1 MVWRH
6 LILGV
11 IMIAA
16 LTACGTD
23 LDTATERAFS
33 HDPES
38 RQTRED
44 FKSLFEPPET
54 DADTPTAD
62 AVEPPVPEL
71 FPVLSAPAPPPLPE
85 AARVSIQV
93 TEEVPLK
100 DVLFELARQAEI
112 DIEIDPRIAGGIVFS
127 ARDRPFLE
135 IIDRI
140 SRLAG
145 LRYEAADNRILIEI
159 DEPFMRNY
167 SVKYIVQ
174 VRNTRGNVGI
184 ETEVVSPAD
193 GSEVGTG
200 DSSVEVS
207 TTSDADFFAELREA
221 LTQLVNTTQPFGLA
235 TQLAGEATPV
245 IIHRQAGL
253 VSVFANSRQH
263 KIVEDYLSSLRE
275 AVNAQVLIEAKIVEV
290 FLNEEFQTGINWRAV
305 FGDDQLVNVASSLGP
320 QVAFPPF
327 SAFGTA
333 TPGVTSFAVD
343 GDDVGAIV
351 NFLERF
357 GTTRTLSSPRLT
369 VLNNQVAILKSAT
382 NEVFFDIEVTR
393 NRNDAGI
400 ITETTVETEINT
412 VPIGLVMAVE
422 ASIDPI
428 TDEITLTLRP
438 TITRVSGEIPNP
450 GVAIETDGQ
459 FESLVPEIDVQEID
473 SVVRLQS
480 GEIAVL
486 GGLLRTEFLN
496 ADEGIP
502 VLSRVPLVGNLFKS
516 RDEDTEVS
524 ELVVLIRAVSQRAPR
539 PDAADRRLFR
549 DFTQDPRPFTF

>member
-11 IMIAA
+11 VMIAA

-112 DIEIDPRIAGGIVFS
+112 DIEIDPRITGGIVFS

-200 DSSVEVS
+200 DSSVEIS
-207 TTSDADFFAELREA
+207 TTSDADFFTELREA

-235 TQLAGEATPV
+235 TQLAGETTPV

-290 FLNEEFQTGINWRAV
+290 FLDEEFQTGINWRAV
-305 FGDDQLVNVASSLGP
+305 FGDDQLVNVATSLGP

-382 NEVFFDIEVTR
+382 NEVFFDIEVTQ

-438 TITRVSGEIPNP
+438 TITRVSGEVPNP

-459 FESLVPEIDVQEID
+459 FESLVPEIDVQELD

-496 ADEGIP
+496 ADEGVP

-516 RDEDTEVS
+516 RNEDTEVS

-539 PDAADRRLFR
+539 PDAADKRLFR